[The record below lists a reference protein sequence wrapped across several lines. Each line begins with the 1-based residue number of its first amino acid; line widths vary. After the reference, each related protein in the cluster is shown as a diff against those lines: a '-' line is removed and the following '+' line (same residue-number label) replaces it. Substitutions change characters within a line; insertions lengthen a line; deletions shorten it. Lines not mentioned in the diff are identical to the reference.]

1 MIFVL
6 FSTMFQK
13 VIFSGIAEFVGW
25 LIIWKASLL
34 SLNSTQLNNQVTWP
48 QDVYT

>member
-6 FSTMFQK
+6 FLIMFQK
-13 VIFSGIAEFVGW
+13 VIFSGITEFVRW
-25 LIIWKASLL
+25 LIICKVSL
-34 SLNSTQLNNQVTWP
+34 LNSTQLNNQVTWP